1 MTCALRAGREP
12 SGGKRG
18 TVTGHDAPQGL
29 RGRSALREMSP
40 DARPDGRC
48 AKYSAWVAV
57 MSRADRGGVSCL
69 SQIVDRDSRDTEN
82 RSGDAARRRDAA
94 RATGPRPRDGS
105 RRRRSTRHA
114 RVRNRP
120 RGRTE
125 RDASLRPL
133 PRVAANRVPA
143 VGLAA
148 YPPPPYSSA
157 EGCAP
162 PCADGKEV
170 QGPTTASRTSGI
182 GKMAGIFQ
190 RFLPMV
196 CAI

>member
-1 MTCALRAGREP
+1 
-12 SGGKRG
+12 
-18 TVTGHDAPQGL
+18 
-29 RGRSALREMSP
+29 
-40 DARPDGRC
+40 
-48 AKYSAWVAV
+48 

-82 RSGDAARRRDAA
+82 RSGDAARRRDDA
-94 RATGPRPRDGS
+94 REPG
-105 RRRRSTRHA
+105 RRRDRDRGTGRGAGGRTRPHA

-162 PCADGKEV
+162 PCADGKEAARTHNREPHKWHRQDGRHISKIFAHGLCHLALGGSLRRWCGQSAV
-170 QGPTTASRTSGI
+170 GPSRWGSTIDNEPSRWPYRVVSSSG
-182 GKMAGIFQ
+182 AARQ
-190 RFLPMV
+190 T
-196 CAI
+196 